1 MADLD
6 LSELTAQWLTTGF
19 MLTMAVVIP
28 LTGFLMGRFS
38 TRQVFSIAMTL
49 FTIGT
54 VVCVL
59 APGFLPLLAGRIVQA
74 CGTAIM
80 MPLLMTTVM
89 NLVPPSNH
97 VRVMGNLSIVI
108 ALLPITRPC
117 LDGGTRF
124 NTAIMMPLLM
134 TTVMNLV
141 PPSKHG
147 RVMGNIS
154 IVIAVAPALGPTISG
169 AILSFAPWRGLF
181 VLVLPIA
188 VIALV
193 VGLRRIENVHEATP
207 QPADALSV
215 VLSVVGFGPLVYGL
229 TGIGGDSGAAATGSS
244 GPGTDALIALGVGVV
259 SLALFVWR
267 QTALQKRDRALLD
280 LRTFA
285 VRNFSVAVVLMVV
298 MMGAMF
304 GTVVLLPIYLQLVL
318 GLSTLTV
325 GAMMLPGGLVMGL
338 AAPAVGRM
346 FDRVGPRPLLTP
358 GLGLVVVG
366 ILVMSTVGTDT
377 SPLVIVGGHL
387 VMSCGLALVFT
398 PLLTTALGSLPKSL
412 YPHGSAMVGTV
423 QQVAGAAGGAMLVAL
438 MSRIA
443 AGVEADGGSH
453 AQGIAAGTSVAFLV
467 SAVLGVVTIAISLF
481 IRRNPQHGAAPADQP
496 EPELQPEPMAA
507 TDADEDSA
515 DSVAEQL

>member
-1 MADLD
+1 
-6 LSELTAQWLTTGF
+6 
-19 MLTMAVVIP
+19 
-28 LTGFLMGRFS
+28 
-38 TRQVFSIAMTL
+38 
-49 FTIGT
+49 
-54 VVCVL
+54 
-59 APGFLPLLAGRIVQA
+59 
-74 CGTAIM
+74 
-80 MPLLMTTVM
+80 
-89 NLVPPSNH
+89 
-97 VRVMGNLSIVI
+97 
-108 ALLPITRPC
+108 
-117 LDGGTRF
+117 
-124 NTAIMMPLLM
+124 
-134 TTVMNLV
+134 
-141 PPSKHG
+141 
-147 RVMGNIS
+147 
-154 IVIAVAPALGPTISG
+154 
-169 AILSFAPWRGLF
+169 
-181 VLVLPIA
+181 
-188 VIALV
+188 
-193 VGLRRIENVHEATP
+193 EATP

-244 GPGTDALIALGVGVV
+244 GPGPDALIALGVGVV

-507 TDADEDSA
+507 TDAGEASA
-515 DSVAEQL
+515 DSVAEQLGSALARSLTSRGSPPRRPFRWCGSERGGRRLLPGPVGDAHAHRGQGQRHDDHQGDGEGLQPGGAADGEGEDDAGDHRGADCGAGALAQLQDAPGDTAVAGIDGVQGQGLVRGDGHALAEPHEGQREGQRPEGERTGLDEAGEQ

>member
-59 APGFLPLLAGRIVQA
+59 APGFLPLLTGRIVQA
-74 CGTAIM
+74 CG
-80 MPLLMTTVM
+80 
-89 NLVPPSNH
+89 
-97 VRVMGNLSIVI
+97 
-108 ALLPITRPC
+108 
-117 LDGGTRF
+117 
-124 NTAIMMPLLM
+124 TAIMMPLLM

-229 TGIGGDSGAAATGSS
+229 TGIGGDSGPAATGSS
-244 GPGTDALIALGVGVV
+244 GPGPDALIALGVGVV

-387 VMSCGLALVFT
+387 VMSCGLALVMSCGLALVFT

-496 EPELQPEPMAA
+496 EPELQTEPMAA